1 MRGAVFTKPDDTCP
15 IRTSTMGFSIRID
28 EDVSKDT
35 LVQICK
41 RLSEMFG
48 EGHVFKPLEK
58 RGLLNWAR
66 WPDKLDG
73 IGMSGKEM
81 RLVQHGKGRV
91 PAIAWPKDVGE
102 RVLDQ
107 WLDDESLC
115 IRKGIY
121 RTQLFAY
128 GEAPC
133 WHKDELELIRGVFR
147 SARNLLCLLWAFVNA
162 VLAQA
167 GGLADSRDDLAA
179 RGGRVQRPEDPEETR
194 GHGLPLRRDLTGLN
208 EACVLDIKGRVSR
221 FGSKLLSSRC
231 HRLQR
236 SSSTGWS
243 ATFTTRTP
251 LAR

>member
-1 MRGAVFTKPDDTCP
+1 MGATTTRMPGPYKHQKLLDRRERQKELCMRGAVFTKPDDTCP
-15 IRTSTMGFSIRID
+15 IRTSTMGFTIRID

-35 LVQICK
+35 LVRICN

-48 EGHVFKPLEK
+48 EGHVFKPLER

-73 IGMSGKEM
+73 VGMSGKEM
-81 RLVQHGKGRV
+81 RLVQHGMGRV

-102 RVLDQ
+102 NVLDL
-107 WLDDESLC
+107 WRDDESLC

-147 SARNLLCLLWAFVNA
+147 SGPLFWASCKRCC
-162 VLAQA
+162 A
-167 GGLADSRDDLAA
+167 GFL
-179 RGGRVQRPEDPEETR
+179 
-194 GHGLPLRRDLTGLN
+194 
-208 EACVLDIKGRVSR
+208 
-221 FGSKLLSSRC
+221 
-231 HRLQR
+231 
-236 SSSTGWS
+236 
-243 ATFTTRTP
+243 
-251 LAR
+251 